1 MRLHHHCIVSTRLC
15 LLYHTLLLE
24 DYEFYDTDSRAII
37 L

>member
-1 MRLHHHCIVSTRLC
+1 MRLHHYCIVSTRLC

-24 DYEFYDTDSRAII
+24 DDEFYDTDSRAII